1 MAKRVGCT
9 HREVRLRTMR
19 YRTTRR
25 VLIGVSGIK
34 GGIRE
39 KVGSK
44 SSFQSRTVS
53 ILNFGLSSC
62 RHGAGISAKGSAC
75 KRG

>member
-34 GGIRE
+34 RGIRE

-44 SSFQSRTVS
+44 SSFQSWTVS
-53 ILNFGLSSC
+53 ILNFGLSSG
-62 RHGAGISAKGSAC
+62 RHGVGISAKGSAC
-75 KRG
+75 K